1 MRKKLTIMTLAI
13 LSLALSAT
21 GQTFIGKIRVGQKM
35 PDEINKGG
43 FTEEKTKN
51 CSCRIFSIKN
61 NVNPW
66 EIGNGGAVLAE
77 TIGIHYNENDTV
89 TGVIKIIL
97 RLNNEDAQKV
107 YNSRLSEYMRTQSY
121 FKDRQLIKVRDS
133 NGGVVD
139 GIYYFIYSYDNDKKY
154 RGTGVVES
162 AIIEE
167 TYIPNSSYK
176 PKLIN

>member
-1 MRKKLTIMTLAI
+1 
-13 LSLALSAT
+13 
-21 GQTFIGKIRVGQKM
+21 M
-35 PDEINKGG
+35 PDQIDKGG
-43 FTEEKTKN
+43 YTEQKAEN
-51 CSCRIFSIKN
+51 CTCRTFSIKY
-61 NVNPW
+61 NVKS
-66 EIGNGGAVLAE
+66 AE

-133 NGGVVD
+133 DNGVVD
-139 GIYYFIYSYDNDKKY
+139 GIYYFIYSYDSDKKY
-154 RGTGVVES
+154 RTTGVVEN

-167 TYIPNSSYK
+167 TYLPDSSYK
-176 PKLIN
+176 PAMNR